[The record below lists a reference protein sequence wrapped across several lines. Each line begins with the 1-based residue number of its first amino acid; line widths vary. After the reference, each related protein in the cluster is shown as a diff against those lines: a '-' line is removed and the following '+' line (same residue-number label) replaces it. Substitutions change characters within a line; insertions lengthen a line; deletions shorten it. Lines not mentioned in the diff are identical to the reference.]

1 MVAQHF
7 AKAGV
12 ILALV
17 SATLFSTPLSHAAIA
32 SYSAHSLQIKHDV
45 TIAATPAKIYEAVL
59 QQVGSWWN
67 PQHSY
72 TKDGKNLS
80 IEARP
85 GGCFC
90 EKFPEGGGI
99 EHLRVIYLAPNKA
112 IRFQGALGPFQANGV
127 AGTLTLQLTK
137 LESADSTKPSTK
149 LELTY
154 SFGGFMD
161 GSFEKIAPAA
171 DFMLSDVLGRLKNFV
186 ETGEPAK
193 AK

>member
-1 MVAQHF
+1 MASKHF
-7 AKAGV
+7 AKMSAL
-12 ILALV
+12 LAFASISLCT
-17 SATLFSTPLSHAAIA
+17 SPLTHATIA
-32 SYSAHSLQIKHDV
+32 SYSAHSLQIKHEV
-45 TIAATPAKIYEAVL
+45 TIAAPPAKIYDAIL
-59 QQVGSWWN
+59 QQVGQWWN

-72 TKDGKNLS
+72 SKDGKNLS
-80 IEARP
+80 IDARP

-99 EHLRVIYLAPNKA
+99 EHLRVLYLAPNKA

-137 LESADSTKPSTK
+137 IEGTDAAKPSTK

-171 DFMLSDVLGRLKNFV
+171 DFMLGDVVGRLKNYV
-186 ETGEPAK
+186 ETGDPAK
-193 AK
+193 TK